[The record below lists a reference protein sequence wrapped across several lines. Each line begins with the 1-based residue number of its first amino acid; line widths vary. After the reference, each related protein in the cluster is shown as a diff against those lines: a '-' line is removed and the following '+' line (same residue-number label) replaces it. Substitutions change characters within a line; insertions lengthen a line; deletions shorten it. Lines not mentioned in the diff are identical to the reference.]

1 MSRPISFS
9 PPVTPDGEQD
19 RHGNRDFHGGDY
31 DARFQLDQY
40 PAVLNV
46 YYNNIT
52 QVNNASATLST
63 KNEEGINVA
72 VGIARPQSSLVSWA
86 VVVEKDRSEAYQ
98 PISTL
103 RKILLACAFGTA
115 GLVLILVFPCAH
127 LSVKPIRRLKE
138 ATEKSVCPP
147 GYEDEFTELSDGDQ
161 PSSGATRTTGSR
173 RTRFLAPLR
182 RRFRKKRRPLTL
194 AEIDAHRRTFRI
206 PGRVESGKHVI
217 TDELTELTQTYNSMT
232 EELLKQYTLL
242 DDKVAERTR
251 ELEISKKAAEAANE
265 SKTLFIANISHELK
279 TPLNGIMGICAVCME
294 DDDLMRVRQSLKTV
308 YRSGDL
314 LLNLLEDLLSFSKNQ
329 ISHQVCLER
338 REFRLSEIKSQIV
351 AIFDKQV
358 RENRVD
364 FSVDFMH
371 FTNFGTPE
379 MQRRSLD
386 GHLPALGPP
395 GMGRLK
401 DVYVYGDMHRILQVI
416 INLVGNSVKFTP
428 PGGRVQ
434 LRIRCLGETEQDHS
448 DNASR
453 MSSSL
458 SRSPSVA
465 AGGLTRIRGNSSSI
479 HSNSSA
485 IVAAVKDGTA
495 LEINPMEPKTALHIA
510 ARERSVSPPPANL
523 KSYMFEF
530 EVEDSGHGIPEHMQA
545 KIFEPF
551 VQGDSG
557 LNKKFGGTGLGL
569 SICAQLV
576 KLMGGSITLKSS
588 VDQGSIFTMHIPLD
602 YSGL

>member
-1 MSRPISFS
+1 M
-9 PPVTPDGEQD
+9 
-19 RHGNRDFHGGDY
+19 Y
-31 DARFQLDQY
+31 MA
-40 PAVLNV
+40 
-46 YYNNIT
+46 
-52 QVNNASATLST
+52 
-63 KNEEGINVA
+63 
-72 VGIARPQSSLVSWA
+72 
-86 VVVEKDRSEAYQ
+86 
-98 PISTL
+98 
-103 RKILLACAFGTA
+103 
-115 GLVLILVFPCAH
+115 
-127 LSVKPIRRLKE
+127 
-138 ATEKSVCPP
+138 
-147 GYEDEFTELSDGDQ
+147 
-161 PSSGATRTTGSR
+161 
-173 RTRFLAPLR
+173 
-182 RRFRKKRRPLTL
+182 
-194 AEIDAHRRTFRI
+194 
-206 PGRVESGKHVI
+206 
-217 TDELTELTQTYNSMT
+217 
-232 EELLKQYTLL
+232 
-242 DDKVAERTR
+242 
-251 ELEISKKAAEAANE
+251 
-265 SKTLFIANISHELK
+265 
-279 TPLNGIMGICAVCME
+279 
-294 DDDLMRVRQSLKTV
+294 
-308 YRSGDL
+308 GDL

-379 MQRRSLD
+379 MPRRSLD

-428 PGGRVQ
+428 AGGRVQ

-523 KSYMFEF
+523 KSFMFEF

-588 VDQGSIFTMHIPLD
+588 VDKGSIFTMHIPLD
-602 YSGL
+602 YVKDRTPSTASSSIRSRAGSLASNPDETQRTSLTSTATANGTTIGSSDQKHGGGGINGGSNSNSSGNPNHHILENKPRLVGLSAPFFTSSASPHSETDKSYSSRQTNGASSKLKVLVADDNTTNIEVVSRMLKLEDVYDVTVAKDGQEAYELVKASMTQHKQQQFDVIFMDVQMPNVNGLESTRLIRKMGYEAPIVALTAFSEESNVQECIASGMNEFLSKPIRRPALKKVLTKIFTIEEEDVTASASQSQTSLPGPPTPTHDGTPPPTPPTTGGDEENTKSELRVLDEPTPRLLDEKTNGV